1 LFDFEPL
8 STKVSAL
15 NKYHRATLLLS
26 HQRSETEF
34 YIIVF
39 GLIIGIASA
48 GFCAIQVINQQYE
61 YAVAIAL
68 HSITQI
74 GLALYVLKTSK
85 TAIAGGLLSLHMVVG
100 TTTMVYQMGP
110 ELAYW
115 AYPGFASIY
124 LMTKPNLAMSLT
136 ITGYLVLGYLLWDS
150 IALIEFTRIMLSLG
164 ITLAMGGMVLERKRR
179 HTSKLTKLAHVDA
192 LTSVGNRRALDKR
205 LAEVIDNY
213 DATTDVCIML
223 IDLDHFKNIND
234 KYGHPEG
241 DQVLKKLTALLA
253 ILLGDS
259 NQLYRYGGE
268 EFVVLSNGDIDLSMH
283 IAEKIRSTVSNTTFN
298 NKTIKISIG
307 LTALKNSDTPL
318 SVIERA
324 DNALLTAKKQGR
336 DQVYVSNV

>member
-1 LFDFEPL
+1 ML
-8 STKVSAL
+8 S
-15 NKYHRATLLLS
+15 N
-26 HQRSETEF
+26 QRSETEF

-39 GLIIGIASA
+39 GLIVGIASA
-48 GFCAIQVINQQYE
+48 GFCAIQLLNQQYE
-61 YAVAIAL
+61 YAGAIAL

-110 ELAYW
+110 ELVYW

-124 LMTKPNLAMSLT
+124 LMTKPKLALSLT
-136 ITGYLVLGYLLWDS
+136 ITGYLILGYLLWNS
-150 IALIEFTRIMLSLG
+150 ITLIEFTRIMISLG
-164 ITLAMGGMVLERKRR
+164 ITLAIGGMVLERKRR
-179 HTSKLTKLAHVDA
+179 NTSKLTRLAHVDA

-205 LAEVIDNY
+205 LAEVIDSY
-213 DATTDVCIML
+213 DETTDVCVML
-223 IDLDHFKNIND
+223 IDLDHFKDIND

-268 EFVVLSNGDIDLSMH
+268 EFVVLANGDIDLSIH
-283 IAEKIRSTVSNTTFN
+283 IAEKVRSTVSKTTFN

-307 LTALKNSDTPL
+307 LTALRDTDTPM

-324 DNALLTAKKQGR
+324 DNALLTAKTQGR
-336 DQVYVSNV
+336 NQVYVSNA